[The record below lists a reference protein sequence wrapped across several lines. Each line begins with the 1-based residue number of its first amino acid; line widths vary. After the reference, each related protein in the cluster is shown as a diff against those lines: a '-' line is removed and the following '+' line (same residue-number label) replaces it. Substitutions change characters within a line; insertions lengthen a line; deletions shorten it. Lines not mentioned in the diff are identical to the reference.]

1 MADGSALFSLN
12 LSAELAALAADPELI
27 ALQRRLQDALL
38 QDQLSLV
45 FQPIFD
51 IHSLRLHSA
60 EALLRWRH
68 PELGDVSPARFIP
81 VAERSDLILEL
92 GRHVLSRAAAQL
104 ADWHRQGLE
113 PVPVA
118 VNVSGSELKQDG
130 FAAQIAEVLA
140 QHAIPGKL
148 LRIEVTEH
156 GLISDFV
163 RATANLRAA
172 GDLGLGISLDDFG
185 TGYSSFRYL
194 RHLPIRALK
203 IDREFVAGVDVDP
216 RDQRIVRAM
225 VALAHSLKL
234 KVIAEG
240 VETESELATLR
251 RLRCDYVQGFLTGR
265 PMPAADFAVLLAV
278 QGMATTPT

>member
-1 MADGSALFSLN
+1 MSSMADDRALFSLN
-12 LSAELAALAADPELI
+12 LSAELAAVSADPELI

-51 IHSLRLHSA
+51 IHSLHLHSA

-68 PELGDVSPARFIP
+68 PELGEVSPARFIP

-92 GRHVLSRAAAQL
+92 GRHVLSRAAAQI
-104 ADWHRQGLE
+104 ADWRRQGLE

-118 VNVSGSELKQDG
+118 VNVSGSELKQGD
-130 FAAQIAEVLA
+130 FADQIGGVLKEYA
-140 QHAIPGKL
+140 VPGHL
-148 LRIEVTEH
+148 LRVEVTEH
-156 GLISDFV
+156 GLISDFA

-172 GDLGLGISLDDFG
+172 GELGLGIALDDFG

-203 IDREFVAGVDVDP
+203 IDREFVAGVDVDA

-225 VALAHSLKL
+225 VALAHSLRL

-265 PMPAADFAVLLAV
+265 PMPAAGFAALLGAR
-278 QGMATTPT
+278 GCGG